1 MQWKWWLFLI
11 YPMFL
16 WKKKKKKTFAG
27 KWIYFFLWFINR
39 SLAEIDEWFS
49 STIAQEHLLG
59 YGICFVPHKWW
70 YLIMIPQSQENV
82 WMGIQILIKKY
93 TNMKK

>member
-16 WKKKKKKTFAG
+16 GKKKTKKIFAG

-39 SLAEIDEWFS
+39 SLAEIDKWFS
-49 STIAQEHLLG
+49 STIAQEHLLE

-70 YLIMIPQSQENV
+70 YLIMIPKV
-82 WMGIQILIKKY
+82 KKMFEWGFKFWLK
-93 TNMKK
+93 NIPI